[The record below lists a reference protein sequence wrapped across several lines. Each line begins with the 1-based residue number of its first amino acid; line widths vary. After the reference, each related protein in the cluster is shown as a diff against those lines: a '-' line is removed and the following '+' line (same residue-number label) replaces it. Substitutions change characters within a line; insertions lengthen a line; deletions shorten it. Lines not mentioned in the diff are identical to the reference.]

1 MSLWAKWTG
10 KWDDRAE
17 LAGDEA
23 MDRELEQTLR
33 NFRLSM
39 HAWSEAAYS
48 RPRTGAAVVRHR
60 TWRLAVGWALG
71 CVLVAGSVG
80 GGVYEYRHRQEL
92 ARIAAAERE
101 TRQQQLAAAER
112 AREAE
117 AELMAR
123 IDSDVSQQVPSAL
136 EPLAQLMDGD
146 DTQ

>member
-1 MSLWAKWTG
+1 MNFWAKITG
-10 KWDDRAE
+10 KKCGRAE

-23 MDRELEQTLR
+23 QDRELEQTLR
-33 NFRLSM
+33 NFRLSV

-48 RPRTGAAVVRHR
+48 RPRTAAEVVRHR
-60 TWRLAVGWALG
+60 AWRLAVGWALG
-71 CVLVAGSVG
+71 GVLVAGSVG

-112 AREAE
+112 ARESE